1 MKKILVTGG
10 AGFIGSNFIRF
21 ILQNTKKYEIVNLDK
36 LTYAGN
42 LDNLKDIIKNP
53 KYSFFKGDI
62 CDKNVV
68 EKLVKKCDIIINFAA
83 ETHVDRSI
91 VDDDQFIKTNIFGT
105 NTLLKAA
112 LKYKIKKFVQISTDE
127 VYGSLEKGSFKETD
141 TLKPNNPYSA
151 SKASADILVRSFNS
165 TYDLP
170 TVIIRS
176 SNNFGPFQ
184 YPEKLIPFFVTN
196 AIENKKLPLYGDGL
210 NTREWT
216 FVIDNCSGIKIVMEN
231 GKIGEIYN
239 LGSKQLKTNLEV
251 TNKILEHLGK
261 SKSQIEYVKDRLG
274 HDSSYVLNSRKI
286 RKLGWKPKYK
296 FDDALENTINWYK
309 INQSWWKK
317 IKR

>member
-21 ILQNTKKYEIVNLDK
+21 ILQNTKRYEIVNLDK

-42 LDNLKDIIKNP
+42 LDNLKDVIKNP

-91 VDDDQFIKTNIFGT
+91 VDDEQFIKTNICGT

-127 VYGSLEKGSFKETD
+127 VYGSLKEGSFKETD
-141 TLKPNNPYSA
+141 ALKPNNPYSA
-151 SKASADILVRSFNS
+151 SKASADMLVRSFNS

-184 YPEKLIPFFVTN
+184 YPEKLIPFFTTN
-196 AIENKKLPLYGDGL
+196 AIEDKKLPLYGDGL

-216 FVIDNCSGIKIVMEN
+216 FVIDNCNGIKTVMEN

-239 LGSKQLKTNLEV
+239 LGSGQLKTNLGV
-251 TNKILEHLGK
+251 TNKILEYLGK

-274 HDSSYVLNSRKI
+274 HDSSYVLNSKKI

-296 FDDALENTINWYK
+296 FDDALGSTINWYK
-309 INQSWWKK
+309 DNKWWWKN
-317 IKR
+317 